1 MHTRLLPVLLGA
13 DKGCKWSTQASKGEC
28 VPEGEAV
35 DVDMD
40 IFSRGLCLP
49 SDIKMTPEQQE
60 IVIAMIRSCFDV

>member
-49 SDIKMTPEQQE
+49 SDIKMTPE
-60 IVIAMIRSCFDV
+60 